1 MREVGMWGH
10 NANCYAY
17 ACRCRRPV
25 LGLHGAAVPGGFARQ
40 GVYALPADTAA
51 TYAQRLVNG
60 VILDAAA
67 NGVGLTCSF
76 ALAAPP
82 ANGTGYVFAML
93 SNAVGFHFLRRGLDG
108 AWRWKD
114 GHGADREKRAFSI
127 AANATIVIDDAHFQ
141 QMVHGNIGNYIPNWP
156 NMTFRA
162 YFTIASRNGMTVS
175 GIANAAHVMP

>member
-1 MREVGMWGH
+1 MWGN

-25 LGLHGAAVPGGFARQ
+25 IGLQGAAVPGGFARR
-40 GVYALPADTAA
+40 GVYVRPLDTAL
-51 TYAQRLVNG
+51 TYADRLIDG
-60 VILDAAA
+60 VILDGAA
-67 NGVGLTCSF
+67 NGVGIVFSQV
-76 ALAAPP
+76 LAAPP
-82 ANGTGYVFAML
+82 ANGGGYVFAML

-114 GHGADREKRAFSI
+114 GHGADREKRAFSV
-127 AANATIVIDDAHFQ
+127 ADNANVVIDDGRFQ
-141 QMVHGNIGNYIPNWP
+141 QMVQTNIGNYIPNWA

-175 GIANAAHVMP
+175 GITNALHVMP